1 MMRSCLIS
9 LALALASAAPLQ
21 AEALYL
27 GNEKFDTG
35 NRAAMEA
42 IVQHC
47 TDVARETGRGG
58 SNGEEPSDLQA
69 ESERPEQTS
78 TRRFDDG
85 ASGVALDQLASGENE
100 SEGSGGASPDMS
112 GISER
117 LCQEAG
123 IIY

>member
-1 MMRSCLIS
+1 MMRACLIS
-9 LALALASAAPLQ
+9 LALTLGSAAPVR

-27 GNEKFDTG
+27 GNKKFDTG
-35 NRAAMEA
+35 NRAMMEA

-58 SNGEEPSDLQA
+58 LNGEGLSDPQA
-69 ESERPEQTS
+69 ESERSGQTS

-85 ASGVALDQLASGENE
+85 ASGVALDQLASGEDE
-100 SEGSGGASPDMS
+100 SEGLREVNPDMS
-112 GISER
+112 GISEG

>member
-1 MMRSCLIS
+1 MMRACLIS
-9 LALALASAAPLQ
+9 LALTLGSAATVR

-27 GNEKFDTG
+27 GNKKFDTG
-35 NRAAMEA
+35 NRAMMKA

-47 TDVARETGRGG
+47 TDVARETRRGG
-58 SNGEEPSDLQA
+58 SNGEGPSDPQA
-69 ESERPEQTS
+69 ESERPGQTS

-85 ASGVALDQLASGENE
+85 ASGIALEQLASGGDE
-100 SEGSGGASPDMS
+100 SESPGETIPDMS
-112 GISER
+112 GISEG